1 MTASSSAPGRP
12 QRPREDPPSGGRDLR
27 RARLERA
34 QRLLPA
40 RLVLLALAGFLL
52 FGYPFLAVFSR
63 AERVAGIPVLYVY
76 LFAAWAAFIAAIAWL
91 VDAGGR
97 RR

>member
-1 MTASSSAPGRP
+1 MTPAGPAAPRP
-12 QRPREDPPSGGRDLR
+12 SRPRPESPTGTRSR
-27 RARLERA
+27 RRERGELA

-40 RLVLLALAGFLL
+40 RLMLLALAGFLL

-63 AERVAGIPVLYVY
+63 AERLAGIPVLYVY
-76 LFAAWAAFIAAIAWL
+76 LFVAWAGFIAAIARL